1 MQRLGRQWFVV
12 AALLLAARVAAQQS
26 SPAADQPG
34 HLEARRFVELFLQ
47 RYHAQFN
54 ETAERPADWDP
65 TTLVQRALTPELARA
80 LAADRAAQMANDE
93 ENVGLDFDPF
103 SNSQD
108 PCETYKAG
116 RTAQRADTLMVEILG
131 ECHGQIPLIPDAV
144 YMLLRRGREFA
155 IADIVYPQGAS
166 LRGVLRELDEMRKR
180 PTPPM
185 KEHD

>member
-1 MQRLGRQWFVV
+1 
-12 AALLLAARVAAQQS
+12 
-26 SPAADQPG
+26 
-34 HLEARRFVELFLQ
+34 VELFLQ
-47 RYHAQFN
+47 RYNAQFDEN
-54 ETAERPADWDP
+54 AERRADWNP
-65 TTLVQRALTPELARA
+65 MTLIQRALTPELARA
-80 LAADRAAQMANDE
+80 LAEDRAAQMANDE

-144 YMLLRRGREFA
+144 YMLVRRGRELV

-185 KEHD
+185 KEQD